1 MILTGWIAC
10 FVGGLLLVVW
20 NAIVTRRLWRSSMYE
35 RSQRLAQTTMIW
47 LLPGSAIFVNW
58 LLQGMPDKSR
68 AVDPTASNKGATDY
82 SKQGVNTN

>member
-1 MILTGWIAC
+1 
-10 FVGGLLLVVW
+10 
-20 NAIVTRRLWRSSMYE
+20 MYE

-47 LLPGSAIFVNW
+47 LLPGSAFLVNW
-58 LLQGMPDKSR
+58 LLQGMPDKSP